1 MDSKSALMLGA
12 AAAALAGGPALAAP
26 PPSQSNAVPV
36 VATYAELLEP
46 IPNAVERLKLADAE
60 AAARPPQ
67 LIEVQFDPHHHHHHH
82 HHHDRAWYQQNGYI
96 WANGGW
102 ILRPPPRPHHHH
114 HNGWWYRHNGYVWN
128 GNAWVRPHHHH
139 HHHNH
144 Y

>member
-12 AAAALAGGPALAAP
+12 AAAALAAGPALASPPLTAQYTAAP
-26 PPSQSNAVPV
+26 
-36 VATYAELLEP
+36 VAASYAELLEP
-46 IPNAVERLKLADAE
+46 IPNAVERLQLADAE
-60 AAARPPQ
+60 AAARPPG
-67 LIEVQFDPHHHHHHH
+67 LIEVQFYPHHH

-96 WANGGW
+96 WANGAW
-102 ILRPPPRPHHHH
+102 ILRPPPRPYHHHH

-139 HHHNH
+139 HNH

>member
-1 MDSKSALMLGA
+1 MDHKSALMLGA
-12 AAAALAGGPALAAP
+12 AAAALAAGPALASP
-26 PPSQSNAVPV
+26 PGGQSRAVPV

-46 IPNAVERLKLADAE
+46 IPDAVERLQLANAE

-67 LIEVQFDPHHHHHHH
+67 LIEVQFDHHHHH
-82 HHHDRAWYQQNGYI
+82 HHHDHHDRVWYQQNGYI

-114 HNGWWYRHNGYVWN
+114 NSWWYRHNGYHWN

-139 HHHNH
+139 HDH

>member
-12 AAAALAGGPALAAP
+12 AAAALAAGPGLAAP
-26 PPSQSNAVPV
+26 QSARSSAVPV
-36 VATYAELLEP
+36 VASYAELLEP
-46 IPNAVERLKLADAE
+46 IPDAVERLQLAEAE

-67 LIEVQFDPHHHHHHH
+67 LIEVQFDHHHHHHH
-82 HHHDRAWYQQNGYI
+82 HHDHHDRAWYQQNGYI

-102 ILRPPPRPHHHH
+102 ILRPPPRPYHHHH
-114 HNGWWYRHNGYVWN
+114 HNGWWYRHNGYHWN

-139 HHHNH
+139 HDH